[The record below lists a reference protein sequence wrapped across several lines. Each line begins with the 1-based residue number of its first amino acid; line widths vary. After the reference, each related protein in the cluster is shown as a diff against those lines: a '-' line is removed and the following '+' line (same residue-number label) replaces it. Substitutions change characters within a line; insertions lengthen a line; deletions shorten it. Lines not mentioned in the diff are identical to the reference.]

1 MRPGPSR
8 NADPAG
14 LAVTVARVRAGVPAV
29 GEAGAASNPPGDP
42 PWAPGFFLGNY
53 TQPDRKS
60 TRLNSSHSQ
69 ISYAAFCLE
78 KNAEFPAYAARR
90 LGWLEVP
97 LLCGHDM
104 DVQLPHPRG
113 VPTCIRIILR
123 YRPAKPQSAMRFAFL
138 R

>member
-60 TRLNSSHSQ
+60 TRLNPSHSQ
-69 ISYAAFCLE
+69 ISYAAFCLQ
-78 KNAEFPAYAARR
+78 KNSSSDCMSEINQRLLTRQGPGWSQIETQSMAMIYVSAAPDRRRFVQRGAYDHVVEA
-90 LGWLEVP
+90 VSI
-97 LLCGHDM
+97 H
-104 DVQLPHPRG
+104 
-113 VPTCIRIILR
+113 
-123 YRPAKPQSAMRFAFL
+123 
-138 R
+138 

>member
-53 TQPDRKS
+53 TQPDRKR
-60 TRLNSSHSQ
+60 TRLNPSHSQ

-78 KNAEFPAYAARR
+78 KNHATDFKRDPTIRAEHPSFYAANPRFHQHYHAPR
-90 LGWLEVP
+90 GDHTTLEHALFRAPVLGP
-97 LLCGHDM
+97 LLDARLLG
-104 DVQLPHPRG
+104 
-113 VPTCIRIILR
+113 
-123 YRPAKPQSAMRFAFL
+123 
-138 R
+138 